1 MKAQINGFSMHYE
14 VSGLDTGPWLTLS
27 HALSTDMTLWDE
39 LAADL
44 GRDFHILRYDQR
56 GHGKSEAV
64 PGPYSFPDLIADVLA
79 LWDAVGVDRSHWLGL
94 SIGGMIGYGLAIH
107 HPERIL
113 SLVAGDSQA
122 DAPPDY
128 AAYFQSRIDKAAAG
142 GMENLVRPTLERWF
156 TAETLSRNDPVL
168 ERVAE
173 MIRNTDEEGHRGCCE
188 ALKTLSY
195 GDDLHR
201 IKAPVLIVGGAGDK
215 GAPPDALAKVA
226 ARIEG
231 ASHVVIPSAGHI
243 SVLENPADFAREA
256 RAFLMRVR

>member
-1 MKAQINGFSMHYE
+1 MKTEINGFSMHYE
-14 VSGLDTGPWLTLS
+14 VGGLDSGPWLTLS

-39 LAADL
+39 LASDL
-44 GRDFHILRYDQR
+44 GRDFRILRYDQR
-56 GHGKSEAV
+56 GHGRSEAV
-64 PGPYSFPDLIADVLA
+64 PGPYSFPDLIGDVLA

-113 SLVAGDSQA
+113 SLVACDSQA

-142 GMENLVRPTLERWF
+142 GMENLVQATLERWF
-156 TAETLSRNDPVL
+156 TAETLRRRDPVID
-168 ERVAE
+168 RVAE
-173 MIRNTDEEGHRGCCE
+173 MIRNTDEAGHRGCCE

-195 GDDLHR
+195 GSELHR
-201 IKAPVLIVGGAGDK
+201 IKTPALIVGGAQDK

-226 ARIEG
+226 ERIEG
-231 ASHVVIPSAGHI
+231 AAHAVIPRAGHI
-243 SVLENPADFAREA
+243 SALENPTDFASEV